1 MLITRDLPM
10 YKENSGFN
18 IEMHSGGKMP
28 VCCISSNTVK
38 CLFLTTWKTS
48 TVLDKLNSR
57 IIKVKTDI

>member
-1 MLITRDLPM
+1 M

-18 IEMHSGGKMP
+18 IGMHSGGKMP

-38 CLFLTTWKTS
+38 CLFLTTWNVLLITS
-48 TVLDKLNSR
+48 TILDKLNTR